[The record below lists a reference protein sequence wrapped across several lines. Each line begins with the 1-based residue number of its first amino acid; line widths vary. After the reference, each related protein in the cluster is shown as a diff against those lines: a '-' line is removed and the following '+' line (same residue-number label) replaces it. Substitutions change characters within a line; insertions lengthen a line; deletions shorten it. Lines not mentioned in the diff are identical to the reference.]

1 MIYSDIV
8 VPSEGDG
15 STFTLVGHGYYRG
28 TRLAGIGW
36 RLAAFAIDAGIVIL
50 VNLIATLLMTLYLR
64 VSANTGRD
72 VSVPD
77 TIVGLLLSLLPWA
90 VLVANSIVMQA
101 RTGQSFGKLCFGMVV
116 VSPRVD
122 PMNVA
127 VAYFAAPGAF
137 TLVVR
142 TAIHLTIDLF
152 LCAGVV
158 SMVLSKRKETLAD
171 RACNTMVLRPLDED
185 SITIHR
191 GLFGAR
197 DR

>member
-1 MIYSDIV
+1 MYSDIV

-28 TRLAGIGW
+28 TRLAGLGY
-36 RLAAFAIDAGIVIL
+36 RLAAFAIDAGIVVA
-50 VNLIATLLMTLYLR
+50 VNLLMALLMKVYL
-64 VSANTGRD
+64 SATASTGQD

-77 TIVGLLLSLLPWA
+77 AIVGLILSLIPWA
-90 VLVANSIVMQA
+90 VLVANSVVMQA
-101 RTGQSFGKLCFGMVV
+101 HTGQSFGKLCFGMIL

-127 VAYFAAPGAF
+127 VAYYAAPSLLTIVA
-137 TLVVR
+137 R
-142 TAIHLTIDLF
+142 TAIHLTADLF
-152 LCAGVV
+152 LCLGVV
-158 SMVLSKRKETLAD
+158 SIVLSQRQESLAD
-171 RACNTMVLRPLDED
+171 RACNTLVLRPREPQ
-185 SITIHR
+185 SVTIHK